1 MTCTTGECDVPTLLG
16 KGMSGGKPPAKK
28 SVPKKPK
35 STKKP
40 QTHKKTK

>member
-1 MTCTTGECDVPTLLG
+1 MTCETGGCNFSTIVGRE
-16 KGMSGGKPPAKK
+16 MNGGKPPAKK

-35 STKKP
+35 STKKT